1 MHVDVEEL
9 NDVLSFNGQVDK
21 DDIDKINVQDCD
33 EDKDESIDKKE
44 ENSD

>member
-1 MHVDVEEL
+1 MYVDVEEL

>member
-1 MHVDVEEL
+1 MYVDVEEL

-33 EDKDESIDKKE
+33 EDKDGSIDKKE

>member
-9 NDVLSFNGQVDK
+9 NDVLSSNGQVDK
-21 DDIDKINVQDCD
+21 HDIDKINVQDCD
-33 EDKDESIDKKE
+33 EDKDGSIDKKK